1 MQQSQVTLLENQAS
15 RKKTKQF
22 FILFFILLFTLIISA
37 IISAFTVLKRHAES
51 QSLSANPILAVESAC
66 RVTYNYR
73 TCIRSLSS
81 LQNQSHK
88 IYPSDILGL
97 SIRSVFHEFSTI
109 STLPQ
114 ELASKIE
121 NNNIKPA
128 LIDCQNLLVDSLNQ
142 LNRSQNV
149 EIIDCD
155 EEMVQDLRILM
166 AQAKNSTTRCLHG
179 LHTAAAAAA
188 AAGTPLQQILRLK
201 KVKMRI
207 MKAEIYVLNSLDIL
221 EKKGEIDAM
230 FGPNFGSILGSF
242 MLDREYYVLSVVLL
256 CLQYLATALLFCVL
270 VRVFM
275 SRTRI

>member
-1 MQQSQVTLLENQAS
+1 MDQSKVTLLENQAS

-22 FILFFILLFTLIISA
+22 FILFFIIVFTLIISA

-51 QSLSANPILAVESAC
+51 QSLSANPILAIESAC
-66 RVTYNYR
+66 SVTYNYR

-81 LQNQSHK
+81 LQNHTHK
-88 IYPSDILGL
+88 IHPSDIL
-97 SIRSVFHEFSTI
+97 EFSI
-109 STLPQ
+109 
-114 ELASKIE
+114 
-121 NNNIKPA
+121 
-128 LIDCQNLLVDSLNQ
+128 
-142 LNRSQNV
+142 RSQNV

-155 EEMVQDLRILM
+155 EEMVKDLRILM

-179 LHTAAAAAA
+179 LHTAAA

-221 EKKGEIDAM
+221 EKKDEIDAM

-256 CLQYLATALLFCVL
+256 CLQYLAMVLLFCVL
-270 VRVFM
+270 MRVFM